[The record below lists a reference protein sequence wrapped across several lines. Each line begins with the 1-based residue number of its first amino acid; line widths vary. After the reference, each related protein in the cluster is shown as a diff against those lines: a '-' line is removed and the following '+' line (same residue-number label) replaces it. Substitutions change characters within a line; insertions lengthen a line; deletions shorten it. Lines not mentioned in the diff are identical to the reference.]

1 MSSADTTILSASVIL
16 TTDIIARVRPSLSEK
31 KILLFSRLGV
41 LVLGLISLGLALVLK
56 GVINALLFAY
66 TIYTCGIILPIA
78 IGFYKHKIKVTPAGA
93 LAAIIGGGLLGL
105 ASKIWSVPYLYLGA
119 LFLSGILLL
128 VVSFVDHK
136 TKTRLKTEEAPAKPD
151 ESYRI

>member
-1 MSSADTTILSASVIL
+1 M
-16 TTDIIARVRPSLSEK
+16 
-31 KILLFSRLGV
+31 
-41 LVLGLISLGLALVLK
+41 LGLISLGLALVLK

-93 LAAIIGGGLLGL
+93 LAAIIGGGLVGL
-105 ASKIWSVPYLYLGA
+105 ASKIWSVPYLDLGA
-119 LFLSGILLL
+119 FFLSGLLLL

-136 TKTRLKTEEAPAKPD
+136 TKTRFKTEAAPAKPD
-151 ESYRI
+151 